1 MGSVFK
7 LEMAFSTL
15 AKRVPTFPF
24 RNGSKTPKNGQVGVT
39 SWTSNG
45 TGKAGTHLSLTFT
58 SCVKTFSG
66 ASGGQIENK
75 NGFAHSAN
83 NCHDPY
89 SQRKNGEQEWI
100 SAFLEGKNAR
110 KSLLWQPHVLRERIR
125 ASARFA
131 GRKSRNEAR
140 SDGDCRQTS

>member
-24 RNGSKTPKNGQVGVT
+24 RNGSKTPKIAQVGVT
-39 SWTSNG
+39 SCTPNG
-45 TGKAGTHLSLTFT
+45 TRKARTHLSLTFT

-66 ASGGQIENK
+66 ASGGQKENK
-75 NGFAHSAN
+75 DGFAHVGSD
-83 NCHDPY
+83 CHDLY

-110 KSLLWQPHVLRERIR
+110 KSLLWQLYILRERIR
-125 ASARFA
+125 ASARLA
-131 GRKSRNEAR
+131 VR
-140 SDGDCRQTS
+140 